1 MSSILYIHRH
11 QEPTMHERR
20 VTRAYHRELF
30 TALAVYALLLA
41 ASIVVGR
48 PLADG
53 PLRTAV
59 LLLPMAGF
67 GLMIRAIARHVRRID
82 AYQRLRMLETLGLA
96 FAITGAVTFSYGFL
110 ETAGFP
116 RLSMFSVWIVMGAS
130 WALASLAR
138 ARLER
143 LLGAGLERG
152 LDR

>member
-1 MSSILYIHRH
+1 
-11 QEPTMHERR
+11 MHERR
-20 VTRAYHRELF
+20 VTKAYHRELF
-30 TALAVYALLLA
+30 TALAVYVVLLS
-41 ASIVVGR
+41 ASIAFGR
-48 PLADG
+48 PLPEG

-82 AYQRLRMLETLGLA
+82 EYQRLRMLETLGLA

-138 ARLER
+138 ARVER
-143 LLGAGLERG
+143 RPEP
-152 LDR
+152 